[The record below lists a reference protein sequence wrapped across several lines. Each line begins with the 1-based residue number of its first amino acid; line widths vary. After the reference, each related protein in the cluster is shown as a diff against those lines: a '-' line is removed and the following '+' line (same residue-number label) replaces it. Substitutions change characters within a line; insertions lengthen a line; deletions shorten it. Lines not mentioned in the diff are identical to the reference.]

1 MTIGRLKWLYHIE
14 PPLIAL
20 ISSKVKR
27 LILIGPL
34 LVVYFQNMMLIIF
47 WKYTYILQFHEFHCN
62 LYLLNTVRCRYNA
75 VSKILEKHTIFRP
88 LSELWWICWRLS
100 LRFISWPSL
109 QWCMQYLIILNHVIT
124 ARSWIIQ
131 PQMPWSR
138 IHAKVCVVCW
148 DVIIHVCLCDIVLE
162 RKREKHTISIISTC
176 QLQRRNMS
184 Y

>member
-1 MTIGRLKWLYHIE
+1 MTIGRLKWFYHIE

-75 VSKILEKHTIFRP
+75 VNFLQNSRKTHHISPVKRAMVNLLKIESQIYIMTVTAVMHAISCYIEPRYNGT
-88 LSELWWICWRLS
+88 ELNYPASNAVVPNTCRS
-100 LRFISWPSL
+100 VRCVLRCDHS
-109 QWCMQYLIILNHVIT
+109 CMLMRYC
-124 ARSWIIQ
+124 A
-131 PQMPWSR
+131 
-138 IHAKVCVVCW
+138 
-148 DVIIHVCLCDIVLE
+148 
-162 RKREKHTISIISTC
+162 REKTRKTH
-176 QLQRRNMS
+176 N
-184 Y
+184 